1 MKMMATFLSM
11 ALPLTKKLNSLMVIE
26 LFLAIIICMF
36 YTIHRCV
43 NTLLHNDTII
53 TVSKDASKQIRA
65 GTLKEAELE
74 TRITYNDAQEE
85 IALKNGGLVTMSK
98 DTNATPGEM
107 ILREDLLKLMP
118 IVNGANR
125 MATELQK
132 GVDYELVLAPP
143 GLKVSKI

>member
-1 MKMMATFLSM
+1 MTVMSLSM
-11 ALPLTKKLNSLMVIE
+11 VLPLIKKSNLHMAIE

-36 YTIHRCV
+36 SIIHRCV

-74 TRITYNDAQEE
+74 SKITYNDAQEE
-85 IALKNGGLVTMSK
+85 IAMKNGGLVTMSK

-143 GLKVSKI
+143 GLKVN